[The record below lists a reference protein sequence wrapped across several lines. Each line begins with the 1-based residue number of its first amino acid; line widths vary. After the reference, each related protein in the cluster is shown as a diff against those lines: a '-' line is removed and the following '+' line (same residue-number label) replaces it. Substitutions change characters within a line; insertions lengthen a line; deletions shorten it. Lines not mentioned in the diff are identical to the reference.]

1 MKIIINKETAMKTK
15 RLFLAALLLLMVP
28 ACAPAQTTPR
38 TGIRVVA
45 VETFLADIAQNVA
58 GDRLEVDSLMPAGMD
73 PHAFSPAPQ
82 DVIKISQSDVL
93 IINGAGL
100 ESWLE
105 ATLQNAGGQH
115 TVVEAARA
123 IEFRQPSEGN
133 PASDE
138 PGGDPH
144 FWFNP
149 LLVMRYTENIRDGL
163 IAADPAGREVYSQNA
178 EKYIGQL
185 KELDQWIEA
194 EVAQISPAR
203 RLLVTDHE
211 TFGYFA
217 ERYGFTISGVIVPSY
232 NTGAAPSAQQ
242 LAGLVEQ
249 IRASASPAIFL
260 EAGSSPQLADQLS
273 SQTGVVVIT
282 DLYTHS
288 ITAADGPA
296 PTYLAMM
303 RYNVSRI
310 VAALK

>member
-1 MKIIINKETAMKTK
+1 MKTK
-15 RLFLAALLLLMVP
+15 IVLALLIFPLMFS
-28 ACAPAQTTPR
+28 ACAPASSAP
-38 TGIRVVA
+38 GAGLRVVA

-58 GDRLEVDSLMPAGMD
+58 GDRLKVESLMPVGMD

-82 DVIKISQSDVL
+82 DVIKIAQSDVL
-93 IINGAGL
+93 IVNGAGL

-105 ATLQNAGGQH
+105 ATLNNAGGQH
-115 TVVEAARA
+115 SVVEAAHGIA
-123 IEFRQPSEGN
+123 FRQPGEGN
-133 PASDE
+133 PATDE

-149 LLVMRYTENIRDGL
+149 LLVIRYTENIRDGL
-163 IAADPAGREVYSQNA
+163 IAADPAGREIYSQNA

-185 KELDQWIEA
+185 KELDQWIQA
-194 EVAQISPAR
+194 EVAKIPPAR

-232 NTGAAPSAQQ
+232 NSGAAPSAQQ
-242 LAGLVEQ
+242 LAGLVDQ

-260 EAGSSPQLADQLS
+260 EAGSNPQLADQLS
-273 SQTGVVVIT
+273 SQTGVAVIS

-288 ITAADGPA
+288 ITSADGPA

-303 RYNVSRI
+303 RYNVKRI
-310 VAALK
+310 VEALK